1 MTSDEVRDR
10 RRVPPSAR
18 LPTQDRSGTHRAS
31 PGPPAQASGVR
42 ALPASPR
49 RRRTE
54 PLGAQGSTR
63 ARTPA
68 QGDHATDQRHR
79 LGRDDDEQTAIED
92 ITAAQQLVLDDFFT
106 YNAIRTDELDH
117 TDEIA
122 AVRFHITAQLAART
136 FEQFTLDIGFT
147 DSIPA
152 TPDTIKTSDLLAFA
166 GIDAIDLPALPLSHH
181 LAEKVHAYTRTYG
194 ATARRSNR
202 PKDLVDILLIAASE
216 PIDARALRNALES
229 TFAERQQHELPSSL
243 PTPPSEWADPYRRL
257 AAGIGVPSDL
267 SAAFAEAATF
277 LDPILAGSSDGA
289 WDAAHKRWT

>member
-1 MTSDEVRDR
+1 MRYATAAAFRQALDDR
-10 RRVPPSAR
+10 LKSEAARTGLPLAR
-18 LPTQDRSGTHRAS
+18 LRKQVAFELFLCRLVAVAPNRWVLKGALALELRLKTTTRPTKDI
-31 PGPPAQASGVR
+31 
-42 ALPASPR
+42 
-49 RRRTE
+49 
-54 PLGAQGSTR
+54 
-63 ARTPA
+63 
-68 QGDHATDQRHR
+68 D
-79 LGRDDDEQTAIED
+79 LGRDDDEQAAIED

-117 TDEIA
+117 TDEFA
-122 AVRFHITAQLAART
+122 AVHFHITAQLAART

-166 GIDAIDLPALPLSHH
+166 GIDPIDLPALPLSQH

-194 ATARRSNR
+194 ATARRSTR

-216 PIDARALRNALES
+216 PIDARALRTALES

-243 PTPPSEWADPYRRL
+243 PAPPSEWAAPYRRL
-257 AAGIGVPSDL
+257 AAGIGVKPDL

-277 LDPILAGSSDGA
+277 LDPILADSSDGT

>member
-1 MTSDEVRDR
+1 MRYATAAAFRQALDDR
-10 RRVPPSAR
+10 LKTEAARTGLPLAR
-18 LPTQDRSGTHRAS
+18 LRKQVAFELFLRRLVTVAPNRWVLKGALALELRLKATTRPT
-31 PGPPAQASGVR
+31 
-42 ALPASPR
+42 
-49 RRRTE
+49 
-54 PLGAQGSTR
+54 
-63 ARTPA
+63 
-68 QGDHATDQRHR
+68 GDID
-79 LGRDDDEQTAIED
+79 LGRADDEQAAIED

-106 YNAIRTDELDH
+106 YTAIRTDELDR
-117 TDEIA
+117 TDEFA
-122 AVRFHITAQLAART
+122 AVRFHITAQLAGRT

-166 GIDAIDLPALPLSHH
+166 DINPIDLPALPLSQH

-194 ATARRSNR
+194 ATARRSTR

-216 PIDARALRNALES
+216 PVDARALRTALES
-229 TFAERQQHELPSSL
+229 TFAERDQHELPSSL

-257 AAGIGVPSDL
+257 AAGIGLEPDL
-267 SAAFAEAATF
+267 STAFAEAATF